1 MQNSENENRFTNKG
15 VGLVEI
21 IIAMLIFAVGI
32 TAALKTLP
40 ESNRATSRSRSLTT
54 ATNLAQQKVEELMGV
69 PYSNADLN
77 AGNHTDS
84 ENPIN
89 TIYNRV
95 WDVTDDSPVTNM
107 KLVIVTVTYESG
119 DSEDN
124 SVTLTTYLT
133 SRR

>member
-1 MQNSENENRFTNKG
+1 MRNSENENRFSNKG

-40 ESNRATSRSRSLTT
+40 ESNRATSRSRNLTT

>member
-1 MQNSENENRFTNKG
+1 MWKLEKEIRLSNKG

-32 TAALKTLP
+32 TAALRTLP
-40 ESNRATSRSRSLTT
+40 ESNRATSRSRNLTV
-54 ATNLAQQKVEELMGV
+54 ATNLAQQKVEELMGI
-69 PYSNADLN
+69 PFSNADLD
-77 AGNHTDS
+77 AGDHTDPD
-84 ENPIN
+84 NPIE
-89 TIYNRV
+89 TIYSRV
-95 WDVTDDSPVTNM
+95 WNVTVDAPLADM
-107 KLVIVTVTYESG
+107 KQVIVTVTYESG

>member
-1 MQNSENENRFTNKG
+1 MWNAEKEIRLSNKG

-32 TAALKTLP
+32 TAALRTLP
-40 ESNRATSRSRSLTT
+40 DSNRATSRSRNLTT
-54 ATNLAQQKVEELMGV
+54 ATNLAQQKVEELMGT
-69 PYSNADLN
+69 PYSNADLT
-77 AGNHTDS
+77 AGAHTDAD
-84 ENPIN
+84 NPIE

-95 WDVTDDSPVTNM
+95 WNVTDNAPLTDMKQVT
-107 KLVIVTVTYESG
+107 VTVTYDSG
-119 DSEDN
+119 SKDN

>member
-1 MQNSENENRFTNKG
+1 MLNAEKEIRFSNKG

-32 TAALKTLP
+32 TAALRTLP
-40 ESNRATSRSRSLTT
+40 DSNRATSRSRNLTI
-54 ATNLAQQKVEELMGV
+54 ATNLAQQKIEELMGA

-77 AGNHTDS
+77 AGAHTDPD
-84 ENPIN
+84 NPIE
-89 TIYNRV
+89 TIFSRA
-95 WDVTDDSPVTNM
+95 WSVTDNVPLTDM
-107 KLVIVTVTYESG
+107 KQVIVTVTYDSG
-119 DSEDN
+119 SKDN